1 MTDKLIESFNTG
13 SNVDIRYKHLLGDSH
28 PCIVDISNCVNVQDM
43 LINIENFR
51 SSNYYSD
58 YVDII
63 TDFNKENTVKIE
75 NQSEEF
81 MRGYFD
87 LSNNDT
93 VEYYCNLY
101 IDGELIVQS
110 NITAFSTYLL
120 SDSNLKT
127 DIYKI
132 QHSLE
137 NIEKLRP
144 VSFNWKH
151 NNEYEVG
158 FIAQELEEIFPGL
171 VKEADYKIINENKLI
186 PYLVDAIKNLKY
198 RIKKI
203 KNGNH
208 K

>member
-1 MTDKLIESFNTG
+1 MTDKLIESFDTG
-13 SNVDIRYKHLLGDSH
+13 SNVDVRYKDLSSGDPH

-63 TDFNKENTVKIE
+63 TDFNTENTVKIE
-75 NQSEEF
+75 NESEEF

-110 NITAFSTYLL
+110 NITAFSTYPRG
-120 SDSNLKT
+120 
-127 DIYKI
+127 
-132 QHSLE
+132 
-137 NIEKLRP
+137 RP
-144 VSFNWKH
+144 S
-151 NNEYEVG
+151 
-158 FIAQELEEIFPGL
+158 IAT
-171 VKEADYKIINENKLI
+171 
-186 PYLVDAIKNLKY
+186 
-198 RIKKI
+198 
-203 KNGNH
+203 
-208 K
+208 